1 MASMTPAV
9 QMEYSNYITLSANDL
24 GNRLLEGGSLRGML
38 YLDMTNSNVAKH
50 LRVQA
55 TQTTPPDWS
64 DETSTDIIKLSGT
77 NTLKNVRSL
86 VKQFVGAAIDV
97 GGSTKIIFQASDALE
112 NDGTSNLPLVSMDYN
127 PANPIHLR
135 IGLDALSTEVLLSY
149 IALSGGFIRVE

>member
-1 MASMTPAV
+1 MFVAV
-9 QMEYSNYITLSANDL
+9 GSDHVFNLCFEWTLHQYFYVL
-24 GNRLLEGGSLRGML
+24 FPV
-38 YLDMTNSNVAKH
+38 T
-50 LRVQA
+50 
-55 TQTTPPDWS
+55 
-64 DETSTDIIKLSGT
+64 I
-77 NTLKNVRSL
+77 
-86 VKQFVGAAIDV
+86 AAIDV